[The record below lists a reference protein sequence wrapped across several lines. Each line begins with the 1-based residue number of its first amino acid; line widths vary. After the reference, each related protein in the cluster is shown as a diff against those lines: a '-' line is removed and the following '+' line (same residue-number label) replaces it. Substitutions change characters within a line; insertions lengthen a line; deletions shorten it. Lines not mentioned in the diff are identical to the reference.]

1 VTGNT
6 FGAEVSQV
14 TELVTSLTV
23 GEVEN
28 VPIARNC
35 PLWVKPPK
43 TIPLGMMVSE
53 RMLPPLPPVVPPAD
67 PVTVMTALEEVGPL
81 NAVALAVIVVVP
93 ALTAVAIPEAL
104 TVATAG
110 VVELQVTRLV
120 MFCVEGC
127 FALPYV
133 PVAVNCKVWPTARD
147 WAPGVT

>member
-6 FGAEVSQV
+6 FGAEVSHL
-14 TELVTSLTV
+14 TELVRSLTV

-35 PLWVKPPK
+35 PLWVKLPK

-53 RMLPPLPPVVPPAD
+53 RILPPLLPPVPLEPE
-67 PVTVMTALEEVGPL
+67 TVRVALEEVGPL

-93 ALTAVAIPEAL
+93 ALTAVTTPEAL

-110 VVELQVTRLV
+110 VVEVQVTKLV
-120 MFCVEGC
+120 MFCTVGC
-127 FALPYV
+127 FALP
-133 PVAVNCKVWPTARD
+133 
-147 WAPGVT
+147 